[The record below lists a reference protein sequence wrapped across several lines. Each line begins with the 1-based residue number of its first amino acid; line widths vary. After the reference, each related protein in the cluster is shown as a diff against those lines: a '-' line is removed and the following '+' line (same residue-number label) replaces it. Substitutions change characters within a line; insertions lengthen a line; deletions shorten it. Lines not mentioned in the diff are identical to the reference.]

1 MGVQASTHHLKEVD
15 EAREILR
22 QAFYTMDVEVLRPK
36 RDWTA
41 RFAVGGCKAVTLGDL
56 DFGVDVR
63 VRAGELGAYHVN
75 LPLTGAMAWHQGR
88 DEPHRARAGRS
99 AGVFQ
104 PVGDTIVDSWD
115 GDCRILAVKVG
126 RAELETQLERMLD
139 RPVRGP
145 VDLGAELD
153 LRRGP
158 GASWS
163 RLVQVITA
171 DVNTPGGLTE
181 HPMIGARMKEALVT
195 GLLLATDHRYR
206 GPLERQSPA
215 LAAPGAIRRVVE
227 AMRAQPGRP
236 FTVADLADIAGVGSR
251 ALQQSFAR
259 YVGMPPMTY
268 LRQVRL
274 SMVHDNLRA
283 ADPGATTVAQV
294 AYRYGF
300 THLGRFAAAYRAR
313 YTVPPSE
320 TLKK

>member
-1 MGVQASTHHLKEVD
+1 MTHHLTDVEA
-15 EAREILR
+15 AREVLR
-22 QAFYTMDVEVLRPK
+22 EAFYTMDVEVLRPPST
-36 RDWTA
+36 WTA
-41 RFAVGGCKAVTLGDL
+41 RFAVGGCRTVTLGDL
-56 DFGVDVR
+56 EFGVDVR

-75 LPLTGAMAWHQGR
+75 LPLTGAMAFHQGR
-88 DEPHRARAGRS
+88 DEPHRVRAGRA

-104 PVGDTIVDSWD
+104 PAGDTVVDSWD
-115 GDCRILAVKVG
+115 GDCRILAVKIG
-126 RAELETQLERMLD
+126 RTELETQLERMLD

-145 VDLGAELD
+145 IDLGAELD
-153 LRRGP
+153 ISGGA

-171 DVNTPGGLTE
+171 DVSGPDGLTA
-181 HPMIGARMKEALVT
+181 HPVIGARMKEALVT

-274 SMVHDNLRA
+274 SLVHDSLRV

-300 THLGRFAAAYRAR
+300 THLGRFAAAYRER
-313 YTVPPSE
+313 YSVAPSE
-320 TLKK
+320 TLRD

>member
-1 MGVQASTHHLKEVD
+1 MHAITHHLTDVEA
-15 EAREILR
+15 AREVLR
-22 QAFYTMDVEVLRPK
+22 QAFYAMDVELLRPPD
-36 RDWTA
+36 DWTA
-41 RFAVGGCKAVTLGDL
+41 RFAVGGCRAVMLGDL

-75 LPLTGAMAWHQGR
+75 LPLTGAMAFHQGR
-88 DEPHRARAGRS
+88 DETHRVRAGHS

-115 GDCRILAVKVG
+115 GDCRILAIKIG
-126 RAELETQLERMLD
+126 RTDLETQLERMLD

-145 VDLGAELD
+145 IDLGAELD
-153 LRRGP
+153 IRDGA
-158 GASWS
+158 GASWA

-171 DVNTPGGLTE
+171 DASTPDGLTE
-181 HPMIGARMKEALVT
+181 HPVIGARMKEALVT
-195 GLLLATDHRYR
+195 GLLLATEHKYR
-206 GPLERQSPA
+206 GALERQSPA

-268 LRQVRL
+268 LRHVRL
-274 SMVHDNLRA
+274 SLVHDNLRA

-294 AYRYGF
+294 AYRFGF
-300 THLGRFAAAYRAR
+300 THLGRFAAAYRER
-313 YTVPPSE
+313 YSVSPSE
-320 TLKK
+320 TLRE